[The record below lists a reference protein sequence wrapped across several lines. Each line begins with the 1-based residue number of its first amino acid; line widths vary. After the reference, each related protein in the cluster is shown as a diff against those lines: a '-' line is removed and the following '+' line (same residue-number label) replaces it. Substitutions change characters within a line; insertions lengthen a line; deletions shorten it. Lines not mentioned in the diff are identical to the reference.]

1 MAIRTKRFEVPGSA
15 RAMQFFRDIQDVGGL
30 RNEMHQMRVKTQ
42 HLFDILSATEEDDT
56 GAYKGNEYRT
66 YRKAVNAIN
75 AKYNASAKW
84 GVMQTGSI
92 IDLRAAFIISKG
104 IKVSARE
111 KEVDAKKEIA
121 WTNAFLEYND
131 LDKEMIQE
139 FAKEAE
145 IEGKILIK
153 IDVDETDKLIKYKE
167 YDYKMV
173 SARYVSWIDKG
184 YEVETE
190 EDDYRKYKSVT
201 WEGKKPGKLGK
212 DIFIYKKFGGRL
224 NEPNIAQPKIMKCL
238 TQIDNLDKALRDWR
252 EINRIFA
259 GPILYYKAN
268 EVLKESVTKAL
279 EALDNK
285 NLKIKKIL
293 AGYGEL
299 SYSSFDIKGVESLEN
314 EIFTNAKMI
323 SGTTGVSVQYLGLV
337 ELLKNRSTGDDQR
350 ETLSLSTTKERK
362 VWEGAYE
369 ELITKAMN
377 LFNKEVY
384 GSYSEEKKLKPSLIK
399 VNIPVVTKEH
409 WANIKDVWLPA
420 ALAGKISDDLFLEQ
434 LPDIDIEEEKKRRK
448 EKEESELEEA
458 KKENEDL
465 KTDRM
470 DKELF
475 GKNNKGEEE

>member
-1 MAIRTKRFEVPGSA
+1 MPGSA

-30 RNEMHQMRVKTQ
+30 RNEMRQMRVKTQ

-92 IDLRAAFIISKG
+92 IDLRAAFIISQG

-111 KEVDAKKEIA
+111 KNVDASKEIK

-201 WEGKKPGKLGK
+201 WEGKKPGKLEK

>member
-1 MAIRTKRFEVPGSA
+1 VPGSA

-92 IDLRAAFIISKG
+92 IDLRAAFIISQG

-111 KEVDAKKEIA
+111 KNVDASKEIK

-201 WEGKKPGKLGK
+201 WEGKKPGKLEK